1 MYSPP
6 SDGGFDPQRFV
17 AALRASH
24 CGTWRWDIVN
34 NVVDWD
40 EALSDVY
47 GIEHKNA
54 PRTAEEFFALVHPD
68 DRERISDT
76 IRACFESGT
85 EVEYDFRAIVNG
97 RTRWIYD
104 RSQLTRN
111 ADGSPSHFTGACL
124 DITERKRIE
133 DETNAA
139 LHLAKVGAETSNRIK
154 TEFLANMS
162 HELRTPLNA
171 IIGFS
176 DVIMRSMFGPLDERY
191 RDYAA
196 DIFTSGT
203 HLLKLINEILD
214 LSKLEAKQ
222 AELCEEDVDL
232 AAIIQAC
239 THLIEPQAQGAK
251 IQVLTAIDS
260 NLPLIRA
267 DDRRMRQ
274 ILINLLSNAVKFT
287 PEGGQVCVSAALTN
301 GGVAIAVKDTG
312 IGMAPEQI
320 PSALEPFQQI
330 DSKIS
335 RRYEG
340 TGLGLPLTKHFVEL
354 HGGSLTIESKLD
366 IGTTVTCF
374 LPRERIVEA
383 STRSVPARK
392 AG

>member
-1 MYSPP
+1 MYSPQ
-6 SDGGFDPQRFV
+6 SDDHFNPKRLV

-24 CGTWRWDIVN
+24 CGTWQWDIVN

-40 EALSDVY
+40 EALSELY
-47 GIEHKNA
+47 GIEHKDA
-54 PRTAEEFFALVHPD
+54 PKTAEGFFELVHPD
-68 DRERISDT
+68 DRERISGV

-97 RTRWIYD
+97 TTRWIYD

-111 ADGSPSHFTGACL
+111 VDGSPLYFTGACI

-133 DETNAA
+133 DEVNTA
-139 LHLAKVGAETSNRIK
+139 LHLAKVSAESSNRAK
-154 TEFLANMS
+154 SEFLAHMS

-171 IIGFS
+171 IIGFA
-176 DVIMRSMFGPLDERY
+176 DVIKGSMFGPLNERY

-196 DIFTSGT
+196 DIFSSGT

-222 AELCEEDVDL
+222 VELCEEDVDL
-232 AAIIQAC
+232 ATIIQSC
-239 THLIEPQAQGAK
+239 THLIELQAQGAK
-251 IQVLTAIDS
+251 VQLISAVDS
-260 NLPLIRA
+260 NVPLIRA

-287 PEGGQVCVSAALTN
+287 PEGGQIRISVSLAN
-301 GGVAIAVKDTG
+301 GGVTITIADTG
-312 IGMAPEQI
+312 IGMTSDQI
-320 PSALEPFQQI
+320 PNALEPFKQI

-335 RRYEG
+335 RKHEG
-340 TGLGLPLTKHFVEL
+340 SGLGLPLTKYLVEL
-354 HGGSLTIESKLD
+354 HGGSLTIESKPNL
-366 IGTTVTCF
+366 GTTVTCI
-374 LPRERIVEA
+374 LPKERIVET
-383 STRSVPARK
+383 SVPSVPARA

>member
-1 MYSPP
+1 MYSPQ

-17 AALRASH
+17 AALRASR
-24 CGTWRWDIVN
+24 CGTWRWDIVK

-54 PRTAEEFFALVHPD
+54 PKTAEEFFALVHPD
-68 DRERISDT
+68 DRERISAA

-111 ADGSPSHFTGACL
+111 AAGSPAYFTGACL
-124 DITERKRIE
+124 DVTERKRIE
-133 DETNAA
+133 DEANAA
-139 LHLAKVGAETSNRIK
+139 LHLAKVGAETANHLKS
-154 TEFLANMS
+154 EFLAHMS

-176 DVIMRSMFGPLDERY
+176 DLIMRSMFGPLDERY
-191 RDYAA
+191 RGYAA
-196 DIFTSGT
+196 DIFNSGT
-203 HLLKLINEILD
+203 HLLTLINEVLD

-222 AELCEEDVDL
+222 AELHEEDVDL
-232 AAIIQAC
+232 AAIIQSC
-239 THLIEPQAQGAK
+239 THLVEPQAKGAK
-251 IQVLTAIDS
+251 VQLLNVIDS
-260 NLPLIRA
+260 NVPLIRA

-274 ILINLLSNAVKFT
+274 IVINLLSNAVKFT
-287 PEGGQVCVSAALTN
+287 PEGGQVCVSVALAN

-312 IGMAPEQI
+312 IGMAPDQI
-320 PSALEPFQQI
+320 PTALEPFQQL

-340 TGLGLPLTKHFVEL
+340 TGLGLPLTKHLVEL
-354 HGGSLTIESKLD
+354 HDGSLTIESKLD

-383 STRSVPARK
+383 STRSATVRV